1 MAVLLSGRKQ
11 NASTTKNR
19 IAYFILA
26 NLRFNHKN
34 PAEII
39 SGVIIVNV
47 EPAFPR
53 WAMLFDAMTV
63 PCFSIANFGV
73 SIHQKAFRL
82 SQVFLSSPFQ
92 VLERPG
98 RLSCEMET
106 LVGCWVLLLFSC

>member
-1 MAVLLSGRKQ
+1 MVRCGSFWQEAK
-11 NASTTKNR
+11 ASTIKNR

-53 WAMLFDAMTV
+53 WVMLFDAMTV

-73 SIHQKAFRL
+73 LKHRKAARL
-82 SQVFLSSPFQ
+82 
-92 VLERPG
+92 
-98 RLSCEMET
+98 
-106 LVGCWVLLLFSC
+106 